1 MSALNLHPTELKAR
15 TAHEREL
22 ASQLRRLRHSGPN
35 GQLTFNDV
43 RCTDGVLLRTEIRLQ
58 ALRLLAVVE
67 TRAEGEGF
75 VTETRQVPHPVRRS
89 ALRSYVSMLS
99 PHFEPVLG

>member
-1 MSALNLHPTELKAR
+1 MSALDLHSTERKAR

-22 ASQLRRLRHSGPN
+22 ATQLRRLRHCGPN

-43 RCTDGVLLRTEIRLQ
+43 RCEPGVLLRTEIRLQ

-67 TRAEGEGF
+67 TRTEGDGF
-75 VTETRQVPHPVRRS
+75 VTETRAVPRSVKRS
-89 ALRSYVSMLS
+89 ALRSYLDVLS
-99 PHFEPVLG
+99 PRYETVIG